1 MKVNENKIVED
12 YIIKFLENKPE
23 IEILFNK
30 HFPGDDINNYTQK
43 IPWRKSGIEM
53 AFGLH
58 TPTYKLES
66 FGEEFDELSKEKGW
80 NSQWD
85 ADEEGVYTLFIYESD
100 KEVSESM
107 KLKKFEA
114 WSELSMSNKL
124 KLGLGA
130 AAAITGA
137 TVIAI
142 NDSDTKITESD
153 GTIRQGV
160 AGEEFTGTVTYSNR
174 SVDLYNFHNVGIE
187 CKDGTLVE
195 VSIDLSDIK
204 RRNIK
209 EGSVITISITE
220 DTWMFRNDADV
231 VESMKYL
238 KRFSEINESLP
249 RQHTVDQLKRLRKL
263 TKGTDIGDR
272 ISDMNKEGANIQY
285 IQNPIDSGIES
296 YEDYEKAN
304 KKFIPSWNLKHLS
317 GPFGKKVTKVKQ

>member
-1 MKVNENKIVED
+1 MKHLKNNENINESSGF
-12 YIIKFLENKPE
+12 IILLATWFLYDS
-23 IEILFNK
+23 LR
-30 HFPGDDINNYTQK
+30 K
-43 IPWRKSGIEM
+43 IPKGNWTQYIMENTKEM
-53 AFGLH
+53 FSDFVG
-58 TPTYKLES
+58 
-66 FGEEFDELSKEKGW
+66 FLSKYGY
-80 NSQWD
+80 Q
-85 ADEEGVYTLFIYESD
+85 VD
-100 KEVSESM
+100 KEVLRDKIDNIFRLALGKLYKEGGIIDYETGKLKESM
-107 KLKKFEA
+107 KELKKFEA
-114 WSELSMSNKL
+114 WSELSMANKL

-174 SVDLYNFHNVGIE
+174 SVDLYNFHNIGIE

-285 IQNPIDSGIES
+285 IQNPIDTGIES

-317 GPFGKKVTKVKQ
+317 GPFGGKKNKKK

>member
-1 MKVNENKIVED
+1 MKHLKNNENINESSGF
-12 YIIKFLENKPE
+12 IILLATWFLYDS
-23 IEILFNK
+23 LR
-30 HFPGDDINNYTQK
+30 K
-43 IPWRKSGIEM
+43 IPKENWTQYIMENTKEM
-53 AFGLH
+53 FSDFVG
-58 TPTYKLES
+58 
-66 FGEEFDELSKEKGW
+66 FLSKYGY
-80 NSQWD
+80 Q
-85 ADEEGVYTLFIYESD
+85 VD
-100 KEVSESM
+100 KEVLRDKIDNIFRLALGKLYKEGGIIDYETGKLKESM
-107 KLKKFEA
+107 KELKKFEA
-114 WSELSMSNKL
+114 WSELSMANKL

-174 SVDLYNFHNVGIE
+174 SVDLYNFHNIGIE

-285 IQNPIDSGIES
+285 IQNPIDTGIES

-317 GPFGKKVTKVKQ
+317 GPFGKKVTKIKQ

>member
-1 MKVNENKIVED
+1 MKHLKNNENINESSGF
-12 YIIKFLENKPE
+12 IILLATWFLYDS
-23 IEILFNK
+23 LR
-30 HFPGDDINNYTQK
+30 K
-43 IPWRKSGIEM
+43 IPKENWPQYIMENTKEM
-53 AFGLH
+53 FSDFVG
-58 TPTYKLES
+58 
-66 FGEEFDELSKEKGW
+66 FLSKYGYP
-80 NSQWD
+80 
-85 ADEEGVYTLFIYESD
+85 VD
-100 KEVSESM
+100 KEVLRDKIDNIFRLALGKLYKEGGIIDYETGKLKESM
-107 KLKKFEA
+107 KELKKFEA
-114 WSELSMSNKL
+114 WSELSMANKL

-285 IQNPIDSGIES
+285 IHNPIDTGIES

-317 GPFGKKVTKVKQ
+317 GPFGGKKVTKIKQ